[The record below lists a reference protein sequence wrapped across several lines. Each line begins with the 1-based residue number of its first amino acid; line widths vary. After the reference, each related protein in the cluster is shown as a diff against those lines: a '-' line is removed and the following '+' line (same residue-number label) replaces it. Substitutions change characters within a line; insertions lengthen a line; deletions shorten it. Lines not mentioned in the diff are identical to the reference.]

1 MVSSLKQ
8 IKALM
13 MNLRMIVL
21 YWFHGKENQR
31 VIKAICLKQVSKQAC
46 KIREIPKLKRE
57 K

>member
-31 VIKAICLKQVSKQAC
+31 VIKAICLKQVLKQAC
-46 KIREIPKLKRE
+46 KIRETPKLKRE